1 VSLSPQ
7 GFAELFA
14 FVGVVMLGVLAVPAS
29 LVYRRRAS
37 IRDDLGPVG
46 RWAMGVA
53 GLGALGAS
61 LAPFLFAAV
70 LLTADGFLTA
80 YRSPVGTLALW
91 LLVGGLTAMVGGVV
105 VATADLLRGV
115 VAAADPELERRL
127 ARAGVV
133 LAVGGGVGVV
143 VLAAPS
149 TRPVAHRLVGATV
162 SNALT
167 GAFGATFVGGVVL
180 RWVR

>member
-7 GFAELFA
+7 GFAELFV
-14 FVGVVMLGVLAVPAS
+14 FVGVVMLGVLTVPAS

-37 IRDDLGPVG
+37 LREDLGPVG

-70 LLTADGFLTA
+70 LVTTDGFLTA
-80 YRSPVGTLALW
+80 YQSPVGTLALW

-115 VAAADPELERRL
+115 VAAADPGLERRL
-127 ARAGVV
+127 ARTGVV
-133 LAVGGGVGVV
+133 LAVVGALGVV

-149 TRPVAHRLVGATV
+149 TRPVAHRLVGASV